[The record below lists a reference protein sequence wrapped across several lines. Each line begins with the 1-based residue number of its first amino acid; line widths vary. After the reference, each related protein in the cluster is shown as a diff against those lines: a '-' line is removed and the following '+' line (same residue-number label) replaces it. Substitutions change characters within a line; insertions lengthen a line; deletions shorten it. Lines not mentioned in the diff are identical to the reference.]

1 MFVCLSVSLPPACL
15 FVCRLVGLCDFFFT
29 QFTIAYTVL
38 YTVSVEGE
46 VWHSA
51 AELEA
56 RILNPDT
63 KIDLGL
69 VELCRASAAAYL
81 ITHQDEEI
89 FGLRIVD
96 AILPSYPDAR

>member
-1 MFVCLSVSLPPACL
+1 MPACLSVCL
-15 FVCRLVGLCDFFFT
+15 W
-29 QFTIAYTVL
+29 AYLSFRPIYICIHVL
-38 YTVSVEGE
+38 YTITVEGE
-46 VWHSA
+46 VWRSA